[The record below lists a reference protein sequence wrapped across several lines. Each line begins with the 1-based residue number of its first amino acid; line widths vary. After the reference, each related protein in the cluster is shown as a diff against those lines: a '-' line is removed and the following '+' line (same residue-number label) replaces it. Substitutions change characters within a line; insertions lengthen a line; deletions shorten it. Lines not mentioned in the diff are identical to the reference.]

1 MEDFINHLGGQKIQ
15 LQELFN
21 LCVLEGKL
29 VFLQDNLYLEYEVE
43 HEMRCIVSNALK
55 NGKGLTVAEIRDLL
69 QTSRKY
75 AVPFCEHLDKIGTTR
90 RDGDLRFLPLKQ
102 LNSQQENLDHD
113 Q

>member
-1 MEDFINHLGGQKIQ
+1 
-15 LQELFN
+15 
-21 LCVLEGKL
+21 
-29 VFLQDNLYLEYEVE
+29 
-43 HEMRCIVSNALK
+43 MRCTVSSALE

-69 QTSRKY
+69 KTSRKY

-90 RDGDLRFLPLKQ
+90 REGDLRFLPLNQ

>member
-1 MEDFINHLGGQKIQ
+1 
-15 LQELFN
+15 
-21 LCVLEGKL
+21 
-29 VFLQDNLYLEYEVE
+29 
-43 HEMRCIVSNALK
+43 MRCIVSNALK